1 MNYVIGDIH
10 NDNKRFTEM
19 LKKIDFSEK
28 DHLFLLGDLFDRTLY
43 EPDPI
48 GVYFRVLGLGDRC
61 TVVRGNHDTWLAKYI
76 VNYYDT
82 SEKRRNRL
90 TPYPYNSFV
99 ILTERLPEVDMLDL
113 ARKIMEWPLQICV
126 EVDGV
131 KYLLAHACTS
141 TPDRRMSDELY
152 LMGGFFMGSESYD
165 MFLRHG
171 REGYVS
177 ICGHDNIMG
186 DGRIWKNKLKNVY
199 MCDCGCGFRDGRL
212 GCLCLETKE
221 EMYV

>member
-10 NDNKRFTEM
+10 NDNKRFAEM
-19 LKKIDFSEK
+19 LKMIDFSEK

-48 GVYFRVLGLGDRC
+48 GVYFRVLELGDRC

-76 VNYYDT
+76 VDYYDT

-177 ICGHDNIMG
+177 ICGHDNIVG
-186 DGRIWKNKLKNVY
+186 NGKIWKNKRKNVY

-221 EMYV
+221 EIYV